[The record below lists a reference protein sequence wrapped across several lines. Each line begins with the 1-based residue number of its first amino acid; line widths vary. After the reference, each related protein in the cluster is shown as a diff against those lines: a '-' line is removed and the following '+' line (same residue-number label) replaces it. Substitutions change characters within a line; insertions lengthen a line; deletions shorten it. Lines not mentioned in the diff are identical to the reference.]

1 MKTYLVLFFMLISSP
16 VWATWEE
23 VVTGVSGDVA
33 YIDPATIKKEG
44 SIRRVWGLTDLAN
57 PTSEGVLSRRY
68 LREIDCKNER
78 TRILTISAHS
88 KSMGDGVTLGI
99 NPEVQSWSYI
109 APETVMAFIQKRVCA
124 N

>member
-1 MKTYLVLFFMLISSP
+1 MKHLITLLIFISAP
-16 VWATWEE
+16 VWAAWEE

-33 YIDPATIKKEG
+33 YIDPATIKKDG

-57 PTSEGVLSRRY
+57 PTSEGILSRRY

-78 TRILTISAHS
+78 TRILTISGHS
-88 KSMGDGVTLGI
+88 KAMGDGVTLGI
-99 NPEVQSWSYI
+99 NAEAQSWNYI
-109 APETVMAFIQKRVCA
+109 APETVMSFIQKRVCS